1 MIIKRAVIDYTS
13 TGKVDSFEIIDPGD
27 NYQVGD
33 KISLSLEPDSEILET
48 VRINLIQGREVD
60 SVSYSTYEENDIEII
75 QINSSQYVGVCSELH
90 QFNDSDVVRLSG
102 FSTNI
107 SNKIEKDLF
116 KLNTISETYALKTP
130 INNVA
135 QTGSITN
142 IGVFGDIR
150 FPSLMTDDIL
160 RINEE
165 KLKVLEIDNIN
176 KYLRV
181 EREIDG
187 TVGCSFCIVSNIPRI
202 QKI

>member
-1 MIIKRAVIDYTS
+1 MQARTSEYSYVKDPLEVDNQTAVIDYTS

-48 VRINLIQGREVD
+48 VRINLIHGREVD

-116 KLNTISETYALKTP
+116 KLNTISENYALKTP
-130 INNVA
+130 
-135 QTGSITN
+135 SIMLHKLEVLLTSEYS
-142 IGVFGDIR
+142 V
-150 FPSLMTDDIL
+150 IL
-160 RINEE
+160 
-165 KLKVLEIDNIN
+165 D
-176 KYLRV
+176 
-181 EREIDG
+181 
-187 TVGCSFCIVSNIPRI
+187 SPH
-202 QKI
+202 